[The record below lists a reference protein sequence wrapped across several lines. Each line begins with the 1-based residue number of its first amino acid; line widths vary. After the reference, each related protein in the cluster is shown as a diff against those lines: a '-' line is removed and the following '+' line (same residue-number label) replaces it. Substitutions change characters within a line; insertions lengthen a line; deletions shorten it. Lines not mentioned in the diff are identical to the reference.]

1 MYRYRECGLTDVI
14 LLNGYRLEQHPV
26 YGELLTIDDVLGLHR
41 AIGQAL
47 VHLDR
52 TLNGAEFRFLR
63 AELDLSQ
70 RALALALGTNEQS
83 IAKWEKAKD
92 KPVAN
97 RAAERMLRLYFLKMV
112 DGDERLSA
120 LLGKLADLDRDGET
134 RALQLRK
141 SGADWQAARAA

>member
-1 MYRYRECGLTDVI
+1 MYHYRECGLADI
-14 LLNGYRLEQHPV
+14 MLLNGYRLEEDPV

-41 AIGQAL
+41 AIGRAL
-47 VHLDR
+47 VDLDR

-63 AELDLSQ
+63 SELDLSQ
-70 RALALALGTNEQS
+70 RALALTLGTNEQS

-120 LLGKLADLDRDGET
+120 FLDKLAERDQEANAQ
-134 RALQLRK
+134 ALQLHK
-141 SGADWQAARAA
+141 SGSQWHAALAA